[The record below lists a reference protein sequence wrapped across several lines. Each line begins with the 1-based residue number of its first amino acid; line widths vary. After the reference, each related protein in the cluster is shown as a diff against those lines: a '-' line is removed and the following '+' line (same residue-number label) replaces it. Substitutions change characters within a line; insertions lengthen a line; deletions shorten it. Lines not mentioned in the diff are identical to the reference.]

1 MQHALHRPLIG
12 VHPRDAPRPAAERA
26 RPRPGEAGGRGAL
39 AAPAPAPTA
48 PYRGQTEDQAAAQQ

>member
-12 VHPRDAPRPAAERA
+12 VHPRGAHRPAAERA

-39 AAPAPAPTA
+39 AAPAPAPA